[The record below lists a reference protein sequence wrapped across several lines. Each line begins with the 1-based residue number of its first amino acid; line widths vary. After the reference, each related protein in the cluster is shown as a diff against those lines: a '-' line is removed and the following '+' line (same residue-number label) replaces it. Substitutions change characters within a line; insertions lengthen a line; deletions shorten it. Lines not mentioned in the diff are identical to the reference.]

1 MMMADMNRL
10 DLNSVLLFCILLVVV
25 LILFGVGV
33 TPGKTW

>member
-1 MMMADMNRL
+1 MNRL